1 MLTSSRRLFSIFALV
16 NMILA
21 QGFFMTPAQAESK
34 DVFPE
39 FEQFFEKQ
47 QVILLMIDPETG
59 EIIQA
64 NPEAAEF
71 YGYSRDRLQNMSIQ
85 DINALTPE
93 QVSEERRLATEQ
105 NRNFFIFRHAL
116 ASGELRSVQV
126 QSQPYSFAGKEFLL
140 SIIHD
145 ITPER
150 FEEADIWHYQSR
162 LEAMV
167 DAQVQEIEQKR
178 RQQLLLLVSGLAL
191 QALVILLLL
200 MNIQK
205 RKKLQL
211 ENAILSHSLK
221 EKNTDLRRLS
231 EIMAHHFQEP
241 ARRLMVFARRL
252 KQLSKLQTNQDAQYS
267 LDFIDSQA
275 ERLSSLVRDVQRYL
289 AIDHNLSET
298 LLKSTDASIEQAFH
312 QTDVPVE
319 EINWQVQQSLP
330 QVAMGERQFQQL
342 FAALISNAWRY
353 RHPERQ
359 LVLVI
364 KAQIAKERL
373 VFTVMDNGL
382 GIAPEYRQ
390 QVFELFERLVPSSA
404 PGTGLG
410 LAIARKLVRGTG
422 GQMTIENGLEDGIA
436 VVFDLPLAV
445 QELKDT
451 P

>member
-1 MLTSSRRLFSIFALV
+1 
-16 NMILA
+16 
-21 QGFFMTPAQAESK
+21 
-34 DVFPE
+34 
-39 FEQFFEKQ
+39 
-47 QVILLMIDPETG
+47 
-59 EIIQA
+59 
-64 NPEAAEF
+64 
-71 YGYSRDRLQNMSIQ
+71 MSIQ

-126 QSQPYSFAGKEFLL
+126 QSQPYLFAGKELLL

-150 FEEADIWHYQSR
+150 FEASDIWHYQSR

-167 DAQVQEIEQKR
+167 DAQVQEIEQER
-178 RQQLLLLVSGLAL
+178 RQQLLLLVSGLVL
-191 QALVILLLL
+191 QALVILLLI
-200 MNIQK
+200 MNIRK

-211 ENAILSHSLK
+211 ENAILLHSLK
-221 EKNTDLRRLS
+221 EKNTELLRLS

-252 KQLSKLQTNQDAQYS
+252 KQLSKLQANQDAKYS

-298 LLKSTDASIEQAFH
+298 RLKSTDASIERAIHQA
-312 QTDVPVE
+312 DVPVE

-342 FAALISNAWRY
+342 FAALINNAWRY

-364 KAQIAKERL
+364 KAQIANERL
-373 VFTVMDNGL
+373 VFTIMDNGL

>member
-1 MLTSSRRLFSIFALV
+1 
-16 NMILA
+16 
-21 QGFFMTPAQAESK
+21 
-34 DVFPE
+34 
-39 FEQFFEKQ
+39 
-47 QVILLMIDPETG
+47 
-59 EIIQA
+59 
-64 NPEAAEF
+64 
-71 YGYSRDRLQNMSIQ
+71 
-85 DINALTPE
+85 
-93 QVSEERRLATEQ
+93 
-105 NRNFFIFRHAL
+105 
-116 ASGELRSVQV
+116 
-126 QSQPYSFAGKEFLL
+126 
-140 SIIHD
+140 
-145 ITPER
+145 
-150 FEEADIWHYQSR
+150 
-162 LEAMV
+162 
-167 DAQVQEIEQKR
+167 
-178 RQQLLLLVSGLAL
+178 
-191 QALVILLLL
+191 
-200 MNIQK
+200 
-205 RKKLQL
+205 
-211 ENAILSHSLK
+211 
-221 EKNTDLRRLS
+221 
-231 EIMAHHFQEP
+231 MAHHFQEP

-252 KQLSKLQTNQDAQYS
+252 KQLSKLQANQDAKYS

-298 LLKSTDASIEQAFH
+298 RLKSTDASIERAIHQA
-312 QTDVPVE
+312 DVPVE